1 MSENIKV
8 FRTPMGDLIAT
19 QVSLVDGLYTLNDVL
34 SLQFNQVKNEVTGEM
49 AVDVGFGSI
58 AAFSRDATAENPSI
72 NIEMAQ
78 EHAMFVYKPTDE
90 LIEGYSVVVKGRKIV
105 KPSNKIVVGK

>member
-1 MSENIKV
+1 MSEKIKV
-8 FRTPMGDLIAT
+8 FRTPMGDIIAT
-19 QVSLVDGLYTLNDVL
+19 EISLNNGLYTLHDVL
-34 SLQFNQVKNEVTGEM
+34 SLQFNQVKNPETGEM

-58 AAFSRDATAENPSI
+58 AAFSRDATDENPSI

-78 EHAMFVYKPTDE
+78 EHAMFAYIPTDE

-105 KPSNKIVVGK
+105 KPSSKIISPK